1 MTQLNAD
8 IPQAIACETILQN
21 ISGARKA
28 LRDAANPPAGT
39 INITIP
45 GLDRPITGE
54 HSLWRLPP
62 GTTIR
67 VAKHAPVLGA
77 VYVRASSSRPHRWT
91 RHDGLQVTGVD
102 VFASILD
109 AMRCDGVTTLLSYGL
124 DPL

>member
-1 MTQLNAD
+1 MNAD
-8 IPQAIACETILQN
+8 IPQAIACEQTLKS
-21 ISGARKA
+21 ISEARKA
-28 LRDAANPPAGT
+28 LHGAANPPAGT
-39 INITIP
+39 ISITIP

-54 HSLWRLPP
+54 RSLWILPP
-62 GTTIR
+62 GTTIH
-67 VAKHAPVLGA
+67 VAKHAPALGA

-109 AMRCDGVTTLLSYGL
+109 ATRCDGVTTLLSYGL